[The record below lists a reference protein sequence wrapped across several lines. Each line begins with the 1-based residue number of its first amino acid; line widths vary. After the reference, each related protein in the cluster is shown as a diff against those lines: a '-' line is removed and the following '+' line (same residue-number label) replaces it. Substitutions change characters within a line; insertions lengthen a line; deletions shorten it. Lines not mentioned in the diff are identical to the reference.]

1 MSYKPH
7 PLFQSPEP
15 VSRLWRYMD
24 FAKLVS
30 VLANKS
36 LFFPSATKLLKD
48 DQYEGL
54 FILPKTSPS
63 INPDLVDTMIALT
76 GHTKEQVMSELSIT
90 MAQGWEF
97 MKPVPPS
104 VFINS
109 WHMNDD
115 ESDAMWKI
123 YARDMSQGVAIRT
136 TFARLMECFSTTHY
150 DIFIG
155 AIKYID
161 YSSHEIDHGNAF
173 NRFLHKRTAFAHER
187 EVRAICQPME
197 SFARMGQD
205 GKVSDQ
211 ESQRA
216 KDFSDGTTRNKGL
229 TVPIDVPT
237 LIDAIVLSPAS
248 PSWFADAVKSAVS
261 AFGFN
266 TPIVWSA
273 MQTLPPA

>member
-1 MSYKPH
+1 MPYKPH
-7 PLFQSPEP
+7 LLFQSPAP

-36 LFFPSATKLLKD
+36 LFFPSATELSKV

-54 FILPKTSPS
+54 FILPKAPPPMD
-63 INPDLVDTMIALT
+63 PDLVNAMIALT
-76 GHTKEQVMSELSIT
+76 GRTKEQVMSELSIV

-97 MKPVPPS
+97 MKSVPPY

-136 TFARLMECFSTTHY
+136 TFTRLMECFSTTHY

-161 YSSHEIDHGNAF
+161 YSNAF

-197 SFARMGQD
+197 SFAQMGPD
-205 GKVSDQ
+205 GTVSDQ

-216 KDFSDGTTRNKGL
+216 KDFSDRTTRNKGL
-229 TVPIDVPT
+229 TVPIDVPK

-261 AFGFN
+261 AFGFDI
-266 TPIVWSA
+266 PIDWSA
-273 MQTLPPA
+273 MQTLTPA